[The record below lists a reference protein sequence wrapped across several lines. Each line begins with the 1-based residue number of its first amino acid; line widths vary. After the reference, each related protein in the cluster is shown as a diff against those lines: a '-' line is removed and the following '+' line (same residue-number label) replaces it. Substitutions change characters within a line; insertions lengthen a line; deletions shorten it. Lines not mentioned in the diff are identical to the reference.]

1 MIFIRFSR
9 YSSVYCDG
17 SHLSARFSTSVTAK
31 DLRKPEVQMAV
42 TLVENLADKWDPSQ
56 YTDEYRENLMK
67 IIKAKLKG
75 KQPHL
80 VEHVEPR
87 NAEVVDLMER
97 LRQSLQGAGGTKK
110 KKTARAAR
118 TSPRSRKRAHAA

>member
-1 MIFIRFSR
+1 M
-9 YSSVYCDG
+9 
-17 SHLSARFSTSVTAK
+17 AR
-31 DLRKPEVQMAV
+31 
-42 TLVENLADKWDPSQ
+42 TLVENLADRWDPSQ

-75 KQPHL
+75 KEAHL

-97 LRQSLQGAGGTKK
+97 LRQSLAGAGGSAGTKK
-110 KKTARAAR
+110 KTGSRGTNRRRARA
-118 TSPRSRKRAHAA
+118 